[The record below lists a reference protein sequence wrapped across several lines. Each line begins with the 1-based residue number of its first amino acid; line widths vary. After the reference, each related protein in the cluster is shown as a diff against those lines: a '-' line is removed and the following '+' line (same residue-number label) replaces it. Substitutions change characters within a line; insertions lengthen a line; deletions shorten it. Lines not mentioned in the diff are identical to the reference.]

1 MNHRYYLTAG
11 YHQSIQQAIQ
21 QLLWRGAQER
31 PNEFRGIIS
40 NILMNDQRLRDELL
54 ESIFVHLE
62 WAAANNRINVNDQNQ
77 VYGLME
83 QHFHDF
89 IPYGIFNTVF
99 AQMNLDY
106 QTRYGVEQDA
116 RNYIQNRQNMVREL
130 SYIQNNNNSNL
141 YQPNQANRGYQPFQ
155 AQQTPFGQQPQG
167 GFNGNPYGSNQFAP
181 PPGNPSLGGMGTN
194 PYAKTGNYYDNQSSQ
209 SVPSSGIMVDS
220 SRNKPSS
227 SNNTPF
233 RPSWEREE
241 EVKKSDTLLFDDIH
255 SLDQDYSY
263 QEGYSS
269 IEVASPVVESK
280 PEHPL
285 GSVANEGNHTG
296 GLTQH
301 VMNPGDVVEDVFWFD
316 NDHSLWSYKQ
326 HQDYYAKHAPAHLYP
341 IDEEAIEWESDY
353 GYVIRKGV
361 KYFVFRA
368 NPKQNLLPAVD
379 RRFYRLVLNLD
390 NDTFLPY
397 FTVEEKEEYEIME
410 YQDHLIPGKQAPENI
425 FATKVPVRE
434 DNGAAQFNKV
444 VKSLEMTEEEMAE
457 QMKLIEER
465 GDQVESHMAV
475 FRKVPKSSINED
487 TMVTDIL
494 EDINKEMPNARLV
507 RETHYLTN
515 DAYSN
520 SSQYELLKEIKGCKT
535 IAEFKSSIYDVLIRN
550 KEYVLANRLY
560 QLVDKAFA
568 KILVELGI
576 THVTVDEVID
586 CYDEVYE
593 KLIVPANAES
603 LYKRK
608 VENMFKVMFD
618 SAAID
623 LFKLNIEDNTR
634 TTCVPRKVSIVY
646 IKRLLSELNLSRQH
660 GIKTNE
666 WHTLDKEHE
675 GELYYIL
682 RQVFVNRFRK
692 PDEEG
697 SDVYVITE
705 DGALIEAITPDAIG
719 EGIFIRIKY

>member
-1 MNHRYYLTAG
+1 
-11 YHQSIQQAIQ
+11 
-21 QLLWRGAQER
+21 
-31 PNEFRGIIS
+31 
-40 NILMNDQRLRDELL
+40 
-54 ESIFVHLE
+54 
-62 WAAANNRINVNDQNQ
+62 
-77 VYGLME
+77 
-83 QHFHDF
+83 
-89 IPYGIFNTVF
+89 
-99 AQMNLDY
+99 
-106 QTRYGVEQDA
+106 
-116 RNYIQNRQNMVREL
+116 
-130 SYIQNNNNSNL
+130 
-141 YQPNQANRGYQPFQ
+141 
-155 AQQTPFGQQPQG
+155 
-167 GFNGNPYGSNQFAP
+167 
-181 PPGNPSLGGMGTN
+181 
-194 PYAKTGNYYDNQSSQ
+194 
-209 SVPSSGIMVDS
+209 
-220 SRNKPSS
+220 
-227 SNNTPF
+227 
-233 RPSWEREE
+233 
-241 EVKKSDTLLFDDIH
+241 
-255 SLDQDYSY
+255 
-263 QEGYSS
+263 
-269 IEVASPVVESK
+269 
-280 PEHPL
+280 
-285 GSVANEGNHTG
+285 
-296 GLTQH
+296 
-301 VMNPGDVVEDVFWFD
+301 
-316 NDHSLWSYKQ
+316 
-326 HQDYYAKHAPAHLYP
+326 
-341 IDEEAIEWESDY
+341 
-353 GYVIRKGV
+353 
-361 KYFVFRA
+361 
-368 NPKQNLLPAVD
+368 
-379 RRFYRLVLNLD
+379 
-390 NDTFLPY
+390 
-397 FTVEEKEEYEIME
+397 ME

-434 DNGAAQFNKV
+434 DNDASQFNKV

-494 EDINKEMPNARLV
+494 EDINKEIPNARLV

-520 SSQYELLKEIKGCKT
+520 SSQYELLKEIKGCRT
-535 IAEFKSSIYDVLIRN
+535 IAEFKSNIYDVLIRN
-550 KEYVLANRLY
+550 KEYVLANRLH

-603 LYKRK
+603 AYRRK

-634 TTCVPRKVSIVY
+634 TTCVPRKVSVVY

-666 WHTLDKEHE
+666 WRTLDKEHE

-682 RQVFVNRFRK
+682 HQVFVNRFRK